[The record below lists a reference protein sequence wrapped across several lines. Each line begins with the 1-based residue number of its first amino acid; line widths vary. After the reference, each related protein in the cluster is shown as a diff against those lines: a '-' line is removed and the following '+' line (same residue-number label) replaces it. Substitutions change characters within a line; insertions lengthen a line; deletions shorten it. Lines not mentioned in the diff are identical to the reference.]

1 MQLFWQVPNSL
12 NDEIRGSG
20 IVNEKKRERRT
31 LRAIDLYAGCG
42 GMAYGFQLAGFEIAA
57 AFDNWKPSLDTLKGN
72 FRNKEVIDMDLDTFN
87 GDVTPFTKFK
97 PDIIIAG
104 PPCQDFS
111 HAGKRDEDL
120 GRGKLTVTFAEII
133 ATVKPEWFV
142 MENVDRI
149 LKTQKYEV
157 AKRTFKNAKYGITE
171 TILDASLCG
180 VPQKRKRYFMI
191 GQLDGID
198 NALLP
203 YLEKGLSSKPM
214 TVRDYLG
221 DSLGVE
227 HYYRHPRTYKR
238 RGIFSIDEPSPTV
251 RGVNRPIPSTYK
263 KHPNDS
269 VDVSEARP
277 LTTKE
282 RSYIQ
287 TFPKGYIFKGSK
299 TDKELMIGN
308 AVPVKL
314 AEYVAN
320 CILDFIAD
328 SEKAKQI
335 TLDMCLGKNNS

>member
-1 MQLFWQVPNSL
+1 M
-12 NDEIRGSG
+12 
-20 IVNEKKRERRT
+20 NEEMNEGRT
-31 LRAIDLYAGCG
+31 PLRTIDLYAGCG
-42 GMAYGFQLAGFEIAA
+42 GMAYGFQLAGFEIVA
-57 AFDNWKPSLDTLKGN
+57 AFDNWKPALDTMRKN
-72 FRNKEVIDMDLDTFN
+72 FKKKEVIDMDLDTFN

-111 HAGKRDEDL
+111 HAGKRNEDL

-133 ATVKPEWFV
+133 AAVKPEWFV

-149 LKTQKYEV
+149 LKTRKYEA
-157 AKRTFKNAKYGITE
+157 AKKTIKNAGYGITE
-171 TILDASLCG
+171 TVLDASLCG

-191 GQLDGID
+191 GQLNGID

-203 YLEKGLSSKPM
+203 YLKKGLSSKPT

-238 RGIFSIDEPSPTV
+238 RAIFSIDEPSPTV
-251 RGVNRPIPSTYK
+251 RGVNRPIPSTYE

-269 VDVSEARP
+269 ADVDDVRP
-277 LTTKE
+277 LTTIE

-299 TDKELMIGN
+299 TEKELMIGN

-314 AEYVAN
+314 AEYVAK

-328 SEKAKQI
+328 SEKVKQT
-335 TLDMCLGKNNS
+335 TLDMSLDKNKS